1 MLRGRGSITGLR
13 PSPGHGADPPSP
25 GALSG
30 RRRPDTGSSR
40 GDLERTHRL
49 ANSSRTKGT
58 QGLLG
63 RGSGRRGVGGHG
75 AASTPKHKRRRAG
88 CPIDVHSYA
97 PFRPPLSGPARRPG
111 LAGGARG
118 PERIPCKWSCPGRR
132 VLARPPGEAPG
143 RCGEPAG
150 DPVPWDPPSQGRGR
164 GGARGGLG
172 GCTGNAGE
180 AQGGWATGGR
190 EEGAGGTGRG

>member
-63 RGSGRRGVGGHG
+63 RGSGRRGVGGTEQRVRP
-75 AASTPKHKRRRAG
+75 STNDGGPGVPSMFIPMH
-88 CPIDVHSYA
+88 P
-97 PFRPPLSGPARRPG
+97 SGP
-111 LAGGARG
+111 
-118 PERIPCKWSCPGRR
+118 
-132 VLARPPGEAPG
+132 
-143 RCGEPAG
+143 RCR
-150 DPVPWDPPSQGRGR
+150 DPP
-164 GGARGGLG
+164 GGLG
-172 GCTGNAGE
+172 WLEVRGVQRESPASGAAQAAGSSRVLPE
-180 AQGGWATGGR
+180 RLPADAGSRLGTLYPGTRQARAAGVGGRGEGWAAAPGTQGRHREGGR
-190 EEGAGGTGRG
+190 LGGAKRARGAQEGG